1 MQNRRAFLL
10 HCNNKDDSFRRINLL
25 THLGPA
31 AYDQIQY
38 IMVNDVILF
47 VISHLS
53 ITG

>member
-31 AYDQIQY
+31 ASKYTGKITR
-38 IMVNDVILF
+38 
-47 VISHLS
+47 SH
-53 ITG
+53 TVHHGQ